1 MTDRLEIATRIAC
14 AIVQTN
20 PPMKLEWANGS
31 MTTRTGSD
39 EAPYRTIANVA
50 LGIADALIEAES
62 DA

>member
-1 MTDRLEIATRIAC
+1 MTDRPEIATRIPC

-20 PPMKLEWANGS
+20 PPMKLEWTGGS
-31 MTTRTGSD
+31 MTTRVGSD